1 MFGWY
6 YLTASLLNIFASPVQ
21 YIVIV
26 KPSNGYSIVFSIM
39 FDGILEMDGAPLA
52 VPETEVAGF
61 IVFVL

>member
-26 KPSNGYSIVFSIM
+26 KPSNGYSFVFSIM
-39 FDGILEMDGAPLA
+39 LDGILEMDGAHSRLKS
-52 VPETEVAGF
+52 
-61 IVFVL
+61 